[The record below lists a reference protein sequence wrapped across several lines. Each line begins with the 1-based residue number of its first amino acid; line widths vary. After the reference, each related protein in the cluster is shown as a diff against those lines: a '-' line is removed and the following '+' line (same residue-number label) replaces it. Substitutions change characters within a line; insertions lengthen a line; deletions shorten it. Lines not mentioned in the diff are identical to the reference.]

1 MSGRKGLV
9 AVTVLTVFTTLLG
22 GGALNAFAAEQGGR
36 GHGGDERGAASRI
49 QPVSPSLPIA
59 VASPSATTTQQHKR
73 EPQQVPPGL
82 STAHSDEGL
91 HVGQT
96 REHEDEG
103 LHKGDGWGNIVRQ
116 QRDAE
121 EDLVTPPV
129 RVTDTPR
136 PCGDDDD
143 HCRVEKPKHHED
155 DRDNAAEMEDSGD
168 DD

>member
-9 AVTVLTVFTTLLG
+9 AVTGLTVFTMLLG

-36 GHGGDERGAASRI
+36 GHGGEERGAAFPR
-49 QPVSPSLPIA
+49 QQVSPQVVIA
-59 VASPSATTTQQHKR
+59 VASPSATTPQREKR
-73 EPQQVPPGL
+73 EHQQVPPGL
-82 STAHSDEGL
+82 SSAHSDEGL

-103 LHKGDGWGNIVRQ
+103 RHKGEGWGNIIRH
-116 QRDAE
+116 RDDDD

-129 RVTDTPR
+129 RVTETPR
-136 PCGDDDD
+136 PCDDCRIEMRKHHDDDD
-143 HCRVEKPKHHED
+143 QD
-155 DRDNAAEMEDSGD
+155 DAAEMEDRGD